1 MYHCPVSRKAE
12 PQALCHRLQDTGP
25 QKPSLSLPVSK
36 EERVVQEIQDYC
48 RRFGVELSVV
58 VRALSNS

>member
-1 MYHCPVSRKAE
+1 
-12 PQALCHRLQDTGP
+12 
-25 QKPSLSLPVSK
+25 VSK